1 MDADREN
8 GKNSSARHWLTW
20 ALLALLPGL
29 TGWCIVL
36 TQRQIQ
42 QNRTDSYR
50 EISRQEK
57 EEFLRMY
64 EEWNRLSP
72 QEKADNPWGSGPYG
86 GPEIQKRL
94 RSHQEERLMADLP
107 ELMADQA
114 FPSELGDILY
124 GPGWR
129 QRVQKYQKQIEFQ
142 EILSIFSTILLAS
155 GGLVLFIGTLI
166 WLVGSAR
173 AAAEKSES
181 EECSVGTEDVSA
193 GGVSGGMAEQKSTD
207 PQPSQAKEVFLFP
220 QRSASEKK
228 AAEAVS
234 GTPSSDTSPNPEPK
248 KPAADLSGGKR
259 VRTDKPA
266 LVPAQTD
273 ELQTT
278 ARTAAAVLTEPE
290 PAAADPILA
299 SLMAPIPVVKG
310 LSEISE
316 QMSAIREFAAEQQNQ
331 VRKFQDGYD
340 WMLIK
345 RFCLRIIR
353 CIDNLEDRIRQLQ
366 NAGQDVSMLR
376 DIRDEI
382 LFALESSGVEQYEP
396 EIGLDYKGLER
407 YAESVR
413 EKKENDDPSKSGRI
427 AEVVRPGYQYLIND
441 EEVKIVRCAQ
451 VKLYA

>member
-64 EEWNRLSP
+64 EEWNRLSA

-94 RSHQEERLMADLP
+94 RSRQEERLMADLP
-107 ELMADQA
+107 ELLAEQT

-124 GPGWR
+124 GPGWK
-129 QRVQKYQKQIEFQ
+129 QRVQKYQKQIEYQ
-142 EILSIFSTILLAS
+142 EILSIFSTILLAA
-155 GGLVLFIGTLI
+155 GVLVLFIGTLV
-166 WLVGSAR
+166 WLVGAVR
-173 AAAEKSES
+173 AAAEKSGS
-181 EECSVGTEDVSA
+181 EDCSAEMDDDGAGRASEGT
-193 GGVSGGMAEQKSTD
+193 AEQTSAD
-207 PQPSQAKEVFLFP
+207 QQPRQDKEVFLFP
-220 QRSASEKK
+220 QRSASDRKP
-228 AAEAVS
+228 AGAVS
-234 GTPSSDTSPNPEPK
+234 GSQSSDISPKPEPK
-248 KPAADLSGGKR
+248 EPAADLSGGKR

-266 LVPAQTD
+266 VVPAKTD
-273 ELQTT
+273 DLQTA

-366 NAGQDVSMLR
+366 NANQDVSTLK

-396 EIGLDYKGLER
+396 EIGLEYKGLER

-413 EKKENDDPSKSGRI
+413 EKKENDDPAKSGCI
-427 AEVVRPGYQYLIND
+427 AEVIRPGYQYLIND

>member
-1 MDADREN
+1 MEADRDN
-8 GKNSSARHWLTW
+8 QKSSSAKNWMAW

-36 TQRQIQ
+36 TQKQIQ
-42 QNRTDSYR
+42 QNRRESYR

-57 EEFLRMY
+57 DEFLRMY
-64 EEWNRLSP
+64 EQWNRLSDR
-72 QEKADNPWGSGPYG
+72 EKADTPWGTGPYG
-86 GPEIQKRL
+86 GPEIQRKL
-94 RSHQEERLMADLP
+94 KDHQEERFLADLP
-107 ELMADQA
+107 DLLTESAV
-114 FPSELGDILY
+114 PSELGDILY
-124 GPGWR
+124 GPDWR
-129 QRVQKYQKQIEFQ
+129 QRVQKYQKQIEYQ
-142 EILSIFSTILLAS
+142 EILSIFSTTLLAA
-155 GGLVLFIGTLI
+155 GGLVFSIGLSI
-166 WLVGSAR
+166 WLAGTVKR
-173 AAAEKSES
+173 AAAKRGEFRDASPETAAVSSDEKSK
-181 EECSVGTEDVSA
+181 DA
-193 GGVSGGMAEQKSTD
+193 REQAAPAPET
-207 PQPSQAKEVFLFP
+207 PQEKEVHLFT
-220 QRSASEKK
+220 RR
-228 AAEAVS
+228 
-234 GTPSSDTSPNPEPK
+234 
-248 KPAADLSGGKR
+248 KPA
-259 VRTDKPA
+259 DKK
-266 LVPAQTD
+266 
-273 ELQTT
+273 
-278 ARTAAAVLTEPE
+278 TAAAGSQTAAGSSAEPAKKKPSESADKGLIGIKTAAPAAAGDAEPQTVPQTAAALLTEPE
-290 PAAADPILA
+290 TPAADPILA

-366 NAGQDVSMLR
+366 NANQDVSTLK

-396 EIGLDYKGLER
+396 EIGLEYKGLER

-413 EKKENDDPSKSGRI
+413 EKKENDDPAKSGCI
-427 AEVVRPGYQYLIND
+427 AEVIRPGYQYLIND

>member
-64 EEWNRLSP
+64 EEWNRLSA

-86 GPEIQKRL
+86 GPEVQKRL

-107 ELMADQA
+107 ELLVEQT

-124 GPGWR
+124 GPDWR
-129 QRVQKYQKQIEFQ
+129 QRVQKYKKQVEYQ
-142 EILSIFSTILLAS
+142 EILSIFSTILLAA
-155 GGLVLFIGTLI
+155 GGLVLFVGTVI
-166 WLVGSAR
+166 WLVGAVR
-173 AAAEKSES
+173 ATAEKSEL
-181 EECSVGTEDVSA
+181 EDCSSDTEDAAA
-193 GGVSGGMAEQKSTD
+193 GKASGDTAEQTSAEQ
-207 PQPSQAKEVFLFP
+207 QPCQAKEVFLFP
-220 QRSASEKK
+220 QRSASNGKPTES
-228 AAEAVS
+228 VS
-234 GTPSSDTSPNPEPK
+234 DSQSSDISLNPEPK

-266 LVPAQTD
+266 VVPAKTD
-273 ELQTT
+273 DLQT
-278 ARTAAAVLTEPE
+278 AAQTAAAVLTEPE
-290 PAAADPILA
+290 PEAADPILA
-299 SLMAPIPVVKG
+299 SLMAPIPVAKG

-366 NAGQDVSMLR
+366 NAGQDVSMLK

-396 EIGLDYKGLER
+396 EIELEYKGLER

-441 EEVKIVRCAQ
+441 EAVKIVRCAQ